1 VIFLKPQKLASG
13 SYRVRAYI
21 GKDENGKDIIKS
33 FTDKDKNKALKKAM
47 DYKAQ
52 NQNFSSLRADELTVR
67 ETITKYIA
75 SKEKVLSPSTVR
87 GYNIHLR
94 NYFKNIMNINIS
106 SLTSEA
112 VQKAINFEVQ
122 QGHSP
127 KTIKNAYGLLTASL
141 KKFAPELQLYCS
153 LPQKTKKDM
162 YIPTKEDIK
171 AIQSAV
177 FNTNMELP
185 FCLSIYLGLRR
196 SELCALTWQ
205 DIDFK
210 NKTVRINKAMVIT
223 KDGDYTVKPPK
234 TQAGYRTISI
244 PDKCL
249 EILKKY
255 KKESGYITE
264 LKSDTIATKFD
275 RILKRLNMPHFRW
288 HDLRHYTASIMLAL
302 NVPTKYAQEIMG
314 HETDNMLKNVYQH
327 TMSDEMKKVS
337 EKINA
342 FFDEDI

>member
-1 VIFLKPQKLASG
+1 MKPQKLASG

-47 DYKAQ
+47 DYKAK
-52 NQNFSSLRADELTVR
+52 NAAIVSHRADELTVN
-67 ETITKYIA
+67 EAITKYIS
-75 SKEKVLSPSTVR
+75 SKEKILSPSTVR

-94 NYFKNIMNINIS
+94 SYFKIIMNLKIS
-106 SLTSEA
+106 ELTSEV
-112 VQKAINFEVQ
+112 VQKAINIEVQ
-122 QGHSP
+122 SGHSP
-127 KTIKNAYGLLTASL
+127 KTIKNAYGLLTATL
-141 KKFAPELQLYCS
+141 KKYAPELQLHCS

-162 YIPTKEDIK
+162 YIPTKDDIK
-171 AIQSAV
+171 TIKNAV
-177 FNTNMELP
+177 LDTNMELP
-185 FCLSIYLGLRR
+185 FNLSIYLGLRR
-196 SELCALTWQ
+196 SELCALTWN

-223 KDGDYTVKPPK
+223 KDGDYIVKQPK

-249 EILKKY
+249 EVLQKY
-255 KKESGYITE
+255 KKQSGYITD
-264 LKSDTIATKFD
+264 LKSDTIAAKFN
-275 RILKRLNMPHFRW
+275 RLLKRLNMPHFRW
-288 HDLRHYTASIMLAL
+288 HDLRHYTASVMLAL

-327 TMSDEMKKVS
+327 TMSEEMKKVS
-337 EKINA
+337 KKIND
-342 FFDEDI
+342 FFDEE

>member
-1 VIFLKPQKLASG
+1 MKPQKLASG
-13 SYRVRAYI
+13 SYRVRLYTGTDED
-21 GKDENGKDIIKS
+21 GKKIYKS
-33 FTDKDKNKALKKAM
+33 FTHKDKDVVVAMAMTYKSKNKRNKKN
-47 DYKAQ
+47 K
-52 NQNFSSLRADELTVR
+52 SVLPDELTVR
-67 ETITKYIA
+67 QAIAKYIS
-75 SKEKVLSPSTVR
+75 SKEKILSPSTVR

-94 NYFKNIMNINIS
+94 NYLKSIMELPLS

-122 QGHSP
+122 QGHSS
-127 KTIKNAYGLLTASL
+127 KTIKNAYGLLTATL
-141 KKFAPELQLYCS
+141 KKYAPELQLYCS

-162 YIPTKEDIK
+162 YIPTKEDIRVIQK
-171 AIQSAV
+171 AV
-177 FNTNMELP
+177 LDTNMELP

-196 SELCALTWQ
+196 SELCALTWN

-249 EILKKY
+249 EVLKKY
-255 KKESGYITE
+255 KKKSGYITD
-264 LKSDTIATKFD
+264 LKSDTIATKFN

-288 HDLRHYTASIMLAL
+288 HDLRHYTASVMLAL
-302 NVPTKYAQEIMG
+302 NIPTKYAQEIMG

-327 TMSDEMKKVS
+327 TMSEEMKKIS
-337 EKINA
+337 EKINV
-342 FFDEDI
+342 FFEEN